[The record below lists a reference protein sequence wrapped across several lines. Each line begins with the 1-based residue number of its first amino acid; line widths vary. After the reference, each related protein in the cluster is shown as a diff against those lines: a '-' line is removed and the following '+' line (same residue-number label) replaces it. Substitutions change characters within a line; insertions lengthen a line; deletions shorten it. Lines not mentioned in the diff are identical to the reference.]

1 MKLIKGLVKILLFP
15 ITLPIYIFK
24 QFKIKKKEKSVSFEE
39 FVENV
44 KTLKSLKT
52 DFKAVYSDERRKV
65 DIEFKNKK
73 GA

>member
-44 KTLKSLKT
+44 KVLKSLKT

-65 DIEFKNKK
+65 DIDFKNKK
-73 GA
+73 SA